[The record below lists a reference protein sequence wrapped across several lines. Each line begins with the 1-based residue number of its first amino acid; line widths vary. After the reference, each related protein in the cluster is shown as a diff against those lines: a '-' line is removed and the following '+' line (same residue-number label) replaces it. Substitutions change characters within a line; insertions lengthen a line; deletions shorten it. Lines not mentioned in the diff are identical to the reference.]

1 MKQLRQYIRRILLK
15 ENTDVKPDHL
25 DKIVSLIMSGKL
37 GFVEQGCM
45 LAEAYGLIEADWSTG
60 NKIEGITNFGLG
72 RNIAKD
78 LFLVDVTIL
87 DPDLGNR
94 IWSNRH
100 GRDVTPIQEPAT
112 HGPYSPKQLQFPL
125 RIIFGYIKR

>member
-15 ENTDVKPDHL
+15 ENTDVHPDHL

-60 NKIEGITNFGLG
+60 NKIEGIINFGLG
-72 RNIAKD
+72 RIIAKD

-87 DPDLGNR
+87 DPNLGNL
-94 IWSNRH
+94 IWSMRH

-112 HGPYSPKQLQFPL
+112 FGPYSPKQLQFPL